1 MSNVVNQSSLTDLT
15 IFFSSQS
22 ATGGGFFGDVLPE
35 MEMSLKKML
44 LIIIQVL
51 LQLYYAYWNF
61 MTLFS
66 RDRYDIIEQ
75 QQPIDDGL
83 HSESH
88 TEVEIT

>member
-1 MSNVVNQSSLTDLT
+1 
-15 IFFSSQS
+15 
-22 ATGGGFFGDVLPE
+22 
-35 MEMSLKKML
+35 MSLKKML